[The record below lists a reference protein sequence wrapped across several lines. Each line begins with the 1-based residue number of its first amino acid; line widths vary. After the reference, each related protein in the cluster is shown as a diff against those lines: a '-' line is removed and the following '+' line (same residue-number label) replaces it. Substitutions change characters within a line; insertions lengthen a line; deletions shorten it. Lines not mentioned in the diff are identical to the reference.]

1 VKLRKDEPMGVK
13 RFDLGSVPVDDITMQ
28 ASVELS
34 RQSIVDNQ
42 QIVILAVNP
51 EKVITARSCP
61 ELLKALKRAELVI
74 PDGIGAVI
82 AARFKGAKM
91 TERVPGAELMPKL
104 CEMASQNGFSIYL
117 FGASEETN
125 AAAASQLL
133 ARYPG
138 LTLAGRRNGYFSE
151 KDHHAIVN
159 EINSSGADLLF
170 LALGSPKQELFIDQH
185 RDNLDVKVLQG
196 VGGTFDV
203 LAGNV
208 KRAPAFWRKL
218 HLEWFYR
225 LLSQPSRLLRQTA
238 LPKFMALTV
247 KDLFFRK

>member
-1 VKLRKDEPMGVK
+1 MKLRKDEPMTVK
-13 RFDLGSVPVDDITMQ
+13 RFDLGSVPVDDITMH
-28 ASVELS
+28 ACVELS
-34 RQSIVDNQ
+34 RQSIVDNK
-42 QIVILAVNP
+42 QIAILAVNP
-51 EKVITARSCP
+51 EKVIAARSSSG
-61 ELLKALKRAELVI
+61 LLEALKRAELVI

-91 TERVPGAELMPKL
+91 TGRVPGAELMPKL

-117 FGASEETN
+117 LGASEETN
-125 AAAASQLL
+125 TTAASKLL
-133 ARYPG
+133 ERYPG
-138 LTLAGRRNGYFSE
+138 LILAGRRNGYFSE
-151 KDHHAIVN
+151 QDHQAIVD

-170 LALGSPKQELFIDQH
+170 LALGSPKQELFINQY
-185 RDNLDVKVLQG
+185 RDNLSAKVLQG

-238 LPKFMALTV
+238 LPKFIALTV
-247 KDLFFRK
+247 KNLIFRK